1 MVSEGHQT
9 IVRRCELVI
18 TTVKGVV
25 TAKGANRLAENGGPM
40 LITKDWAK
48 RIAW

>member
-9 IVRRCELVI
+9 IRRRCELVI
-18 TTVKGVV
+18 VTAKGVV
-25 TAKGANRLAENGGPM
+25 TAKDANLLAENGGPM

-48 RIAW
+48 